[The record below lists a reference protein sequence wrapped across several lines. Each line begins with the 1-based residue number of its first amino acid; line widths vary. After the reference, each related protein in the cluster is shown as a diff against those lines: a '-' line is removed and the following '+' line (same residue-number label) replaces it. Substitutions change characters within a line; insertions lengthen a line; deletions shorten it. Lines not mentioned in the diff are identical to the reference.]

1 MAPTHWRQFVGP
13 NAIEGA
19 ELRDWVD
26 AGAWLSPGD
35 RIVVQSLPPQ
45 VPNEHGHV
53 LTTAALWKMYVEEP
67 ETPDEP
73 RAG

>member
-35 RIVVQSLPPQ
+35 RIVVLRR
-45 VPNEHGHV
+45 
-53 LTTAALWKMYVEEP
+53 KK
-67 ETPDEP
+67 
-73 RAG
+73 